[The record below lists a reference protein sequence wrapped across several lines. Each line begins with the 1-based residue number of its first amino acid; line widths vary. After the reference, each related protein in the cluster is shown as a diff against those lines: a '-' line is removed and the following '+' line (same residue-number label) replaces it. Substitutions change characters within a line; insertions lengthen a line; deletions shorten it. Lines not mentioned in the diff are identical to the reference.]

1 MIAKILSPLYYAVAW
16 IIDTI
21 HSGLSVFTDASWTWG
36 LSIILLTVLMRI
48 VLFPLFMKQIRSQR
62 EMQLLQPKLAA
73 LKEQYPG
80 DRTKQSEMQMQIF
93 KEHGVNPF
101 AGCLP
106 LLIQLPVFFALFG
119 VLHKFTVDK
128 HGQYHAY
135 AGLSSA
141 TVKEIAQSKFF
152 GVPLAAAFKSSKA
165 TLIELRGHPQTV
177 HTVTLIMIILMMV
190 TALVT
195 SFQMMARNKAMGTQS
210 SGGQDGTQKAL
221 LYGIPIVFG
230 YLGLAFPMGV
240 LLYWL
245 TTNIWTYGQQSVV
258 LKRMGD
264 DPEALSAG
272 GPGIRP
278 EPPTPPAPPTGEL
291 LPE

>member
-1 MIAKILSPLYYAVAW
+1 MAPLYYAVAW
-16 IIDTI
+16 VIDTI

-80 DRTKQSEMQMQIF
+80 DRAKQSEMQMQIF
-93 KEHGVNPF
+93 KDHGVNPF

-119 VLHKFTVDK
+119 VLHKFTVGKD
-128 HGQYHAY
+128 GSYHAY

-141 TVKEIAQSKFF
+141 TVKEIAQSKFL
-152 GVPLAAAFKSSKA
+152 GVPLAAAFKSSNKV
-165 TLIELRGHPQTV
+165 LLELHGHPQTV
-177 HTVTLIMIILMMV
+177 HRVTMVMIILMV
-190 TALVT
+190 AVGLISSV
-195 SFQMMARNKAMGTQS
+195 QMMSRNKAMGTQS
-210 SGGQDGTQKAL
+210 SGGQEGTQKAL
-221 LYGIPIVFG
+221 LYGIPVLFG

-245 TTNIWTYGQQSVV
+245 TTNIWTFGQQSVM

-264 DPEALSAG
+264 DPEALVAG
-272 GPGIRP
+272 GPGIKRD
-278 EPPTPPAPPTGEL
+278 PPPSSAGEL